1 MRRGIRGRHS
11 YADSSN
17 CPKVLDPAAAT
28 GVAKRLL
35 RSKGPLTR
43 PTPTRSELEAEIQA
57 LASSDDIARRWRP
70 RRSRGARRTRRERQ
84 DAAWEATRVA
94 RQRARRGLKP
104 TAEEPGSVL
113 DVAFKSNG
121 ERDVQTRRGD
131 PTPEHIVR
139 DDQEPS

>member
-1 MRRGIRGRHS
+1 M
-11 YADSSN
+11 
-17 CPKVLDPAAAT
+17 
-28 GVAKRLL
+28 
-35 RSKGPLTR
+35 
-43 PTPTRSELEAEIQA
+43 
-57 LASSDDIARRWRP
+57 
-70 RRSRGARRTRRERQ
+70 
-84 DAAWEATRVA
+84 A

-139 DDQEPS
+139 DDREPS